1 MTVRYIPGSAL
12 LASVPGATESEMP
25 RYPHSSQAVQVGMA
39 GINNL
44 GGYVRDTF
52 DAIVRGMVPIS
63 AGSVKGDATDRKYD
77 D

>member
-52 DAIVRGMVPIS
+52 DAI
-63 AGSVKGDATDRKYD
+63 A
-77 D
+77 